1 MPMNLSI
8 LQSTDQELV
17 NATWN
22 KTTRR
27 EAKKEIMRRKRIGSW
42 ALVANWRAEEEPIAQ
57 ERVYAAGVRNGKR

>member
-1 MPMNLSI
+1 MNLSI

-27 EAKKEIMRRKRIGSW
+27 EAKKEIMRRKRVGSW
-42 ALVANWRAEEEPIAQ
+42 ALVAKWRPEEKAIVQ
-57 ERVYAAGVRNGKR
+57 ERTYAVGVRYGKR